1 MEDKVFDLMEK
12 MYAEM
17 KQQFELVNK
26 KFELVNKKLDEKADK
41 TDIVKLEN
49 DLVPKIEALF
59 DGYKQNTEK
68 LDRIEKEVSKQE
80 EIIMRRVK

>member
-17 KQQFELVNK
+17 KQQFE
-26 KFELVNKKLDEKADK
+26 EVNKKLDEKADK

>member
-1 MEDKVFDLMEK
+1 MEDKVFDLIEK

-17 KQQFELVNK
+17 KQQFNEVNQ
-26 KFELVNKKLDEKADK
+26 KLDKKADK
-41 TDIVKLEN
+41 SDIVRLEN

-68 LDRIEKEVSKQE
+68 LDRIENEVSKQE

>member
-1 MEDKVFDLMEK
+1 MSPVEDKVFDLIEK

-17 KQQFELVNK
+17 KQQFNEVNQ
-26 KFELVNKKLDEKADK
+26 KLDKKADK
-41 TDIVKLEN
+41 SDIVRLEN

-68 LDRIEKEVSKQE
+68 LDRIENEVSKQE